1 MKVWYLG
8 CTSIQESYP
17 HFSKCA
23 TCHFKFL
30 DLQCCDNHL
39 FNDLHP
45 CCSADKHYREITKS
59 DIFNL

>member
-8 CTSIQESYP
+8 HTSVREICSDFEICFICS
-17 HFSKCA
+17 
-23 TCHFKFL
+23 FKSL
-30 DLQCCDNHL
+30 NLNCCNNPL

-45 CCSADKHYREITKS
+45 CCSAGKYYREVTKS